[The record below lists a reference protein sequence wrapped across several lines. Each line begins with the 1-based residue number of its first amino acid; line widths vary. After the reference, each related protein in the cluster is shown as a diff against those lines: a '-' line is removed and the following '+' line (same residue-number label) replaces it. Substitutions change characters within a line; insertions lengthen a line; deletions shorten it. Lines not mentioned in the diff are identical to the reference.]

1 MAYQSNPFLERMS
14 ERTASDHDFV
24 RLFSPKILEK
34 LDQNALKGG
43 VHILR
48 SAPGA
53 GKTTLLRAF
62 TPLALRAFWNA
73 RRSPEFNES
82 YQSLVGHQVLEDDQ
96 APSFLGIVLSCA
108 AGYADLPPDENQ
120 TEGLFRALFDC
131 RVVLRTLRNLTL
143 LMGIDRDNL
152 EKIQVKYSPPA
163 GESLKYIPVDG
174 TAKELVDWAEYYE
187 QNVYRKLDA
196 FSLDVETGPQH
207 DRFES
212 VLWLQFATF
221 AYEGN
226 EVAPKRML
234 MVDDLHRL
242 RRKQRSLLI
251 DELIVLRPTFPVW
264 LAERKT
270 ALQEEVLSQGVRD
283 GRDVD
288 KIDLDNIWTTK
299 QFSSYA
305 QNILDRRM
313 SNQDVIASRSFG
325 NCLRNELVAESFKK
339 EAAAGIEQFRL
350 SVEKRKNNVR
360 YSEWIAYAEKIAVDV
375 SIETVLELYITRILL
390 IRDESKKQMSLD
402 LALSAD
408 ELEDRDNSQ
417 VRAAA
422 ELFMH
427 LELKIPYYFGLDRLC
442 VMATNNV
449 EELLFLAAPLYEGL
463 QSKQILR
470 KPEIILSPEEQERL
484 IKGAA
489 RRKWNFIPKSHTEGQ
504 RAQCLLESI
513 AIFCRDKTY
522 LPNAPYAPGV
532 TGVRLSKSELEKLT
546 RKDRPLGEPGNRLAK
561 VLSECAAENLLVP
574 KESSAST
581 NRDSGTIFYLNRTL
595 CALHGLPL
603 QLGGW
608 QDVSAGEL
616 IKWMERRLTPSQLD
630 LSEA

>member
-34 LDQNALKGG
+34 LEENALKGG

-62 TPLALRAFWNA
+62 TPLVLRAFWNA
-73 RRSPEFNES
+73 RRSPELNES
-82 YQSLVGHQVLEDDQ
+82 YQSLVGHKVLSNDQ

-120 TEGLFRALFDC
+120 REGLFRALFDC

-143 LMGIDRDNL
+143 LIGIGPERL
-152 EKIQVKYSPPA
+152 EKILVKYSPPA
-163 GESLKYIPVDG
+163 GEGLKYIPSEG
-174 TAKELVDWAEYYE
+174 TAKELVDWAEHYE
-187 QNVYRKLDA
+187 ESVYTKLDT
-196 FSLDVETGPQH
+196 FSLDAETGPH
-207 DRFES
+207 HERFES

-221 AYEGN
+221 TYDGSEI
-226 EVAPKRML
+226 APKRML

-251 DELIVLRPTFPVW
+251 DELIVLRPTFPIW
-264 LAERKT
+264 LAERKA
-270 ALQEEVLSQGVRD
+270 ALAEEVLSQGVRD

-288 KIDLDNIWTTK
+288 KIDLDSIWTAK

-313 SNQDVIASRSFG
+313 SNQDVVASRSFG
-325 NCLRNELVAESFKK
+325 NCLRNELVAESLKK

-360 YSEWIAYAEKIAVDV
+360 YSEWLANAERIASDV
-375 SIETVLELYITRILL
+375 TIEAVLELYTTRILL
-390 IRDESKKQMSLD
+390 IRDEAKKQMSLD

-427 LELKIPYYFGLDRLC
+427 LELKIPYYFGLDRLY

-484 IKGAA
+484 IKDAA

-532 TGVRLSKSELEKLT
+532 TGVRLSKIELDKLT
-546 RKDRPLGEPGNRLAK
+546 RKDRPFGEPGNRLAK

-595 CALHGLPL
+595 CAMHELPL

-608 QDVSAGEL
+608 KDVSVGEL
-616 IKWMERRLTPSQLD
+616 VKWMERRLTPSQLD

>member
-1 MAYQSNPFLERMS
+1 MAYQANPFLERMS

-34 LDQNALKGG
+34 LEENALKGG

-73 RRSPEFNES
+73 RRSLELNES
-82 YQSLVGHQVLEDDQ
+82 FQSLVGHQVLTNDD
-96 APSFLGIVLSCA
+96 APSFLGVVLSCA

-120 TEGLFRALFDC
+120 HEGLFRALLDC
-131 RVVLRTLRNLTL
+131 RVVLRTLRSLTL
-143 LMGIDRDNL
+143 LIGIGSEHLD
-152 EKIQVKYSPPA
+152 KIQVKYAPQT
-163 GESLKYIPVDG
+163 GETLKYIPSIG
-174 TAKELVDWAEYYE
+174 TAKELVDWAERYE
-187 QNVYRKLDA
+187 QNVYAKLDT
-196 FSLDVETGPQH
+196 FSLDGDAGPRH
-207 DRFES
+207 ERFES

-221 AYEGN
+221 TYDGS

-251 DELIVLRPTFPVW
+251 DELIVLRPTFPIW
-264 LAERKT
+264 LAERKN
-270 ALQEEVLSQGVRD
+270 ALGEELLSQGGRD

-288 KIDLDNIWTTK
+288 QIDLDNIWTAK

-313 SNQDVIASRSFG
+313 SNQDVVASRFFA
-325 NCLRNELVAESFKK
+325 NCLKNELVVESLKK

-350 SVEKRKNNVR
+350 SVEKRKNKVR
-360 YSEWIAYAEKIAVDV
+360 YSEWLAKAEKISSDV
-375 SIETVLELYITRILL
+375 SIDTVLELYATRILL
-390 IRDESKKQMSLD
+390 IRDEAKKQMSLD
-402 LALSAD
+402 LALSAE

-427 LELKIPYYFGLDRLC
+427 MELKIPYYFGLDRLC

-463 QSKQILR
+463 QSRQILR

-484 IKGAA
+484 IKEAA
-489 RRKWNFIPKSHTEGQ
+489 HKKWDFIPKSHTEGQ
-504 RAQCLLESI
+504 RAQRLLESI
-513 AIFCRDKTY
+513 AIFCREKTY

-532 TGVRLSKSELEKLT
+532 TGVRLSKSELDKLIS
-546 RKDRPLGEPGNRLAK
+546 KNRPLGEPGNRLAK
-561 VLSECAAENLLVP
+561 VLAECAAENLLVP

-581 NRDSGTIFYLNRTL
+581 SRDSGTIFYLNRTL
-595 CALHGLPL
+595 CAMHELPL

-616 IKWMERRLTPSQLD
+616 IKWMERRLTPSKLD

>member
-34 LDQNALKGG
+34 LEENALKGG

-73 RRSPEFNES
+73 RRSQELNES
-82 YQSLVGHQVLEDDQ
+82 YQSLVGHHVLTNEE

-120 TEGLFRALFDC
+120 HEGLFRALLDC
-131 RVVLRTLRNLTL
+131 RVVLRSLRSLTL
-143 LMGIDRDNL
+143 LVGVGAEDLDR
-152 EKIQVKYSPPA
+152 IHVKYDPPA
-163 GESLKYIPVDG
+163 GETLKYIPTVG
-174 TAKELVDWAEYYE
+174 TAKELVDWAERYE
-187 QNVYRKLDA
+187 QNVYAKLDA
-196 FSLDVETGPQH
+196 FSLDGDSGPRH
-207 DRFES
+207 ERFES
-212 VLWLQFATF
+212 VLWLQFVSFT
-221 AYEGN
+221 YDGRKI
-226 EVAPKRML
+226 APKRML

-251 DELIVLRPTFPVW
+251 DELIVLRPTFPIW

-270 ALQEEVLSQGVRD
+270 ALGEEVLSQGSRE
-283 GRDVD
+283 GREVD
-288 KIDLDNIWTTK
+288 QIDLDNIWTAK

-313 SNQDVIASRSFG
+313 GNQDVVASRFFA
-325 NCLRNELVAESFKK
+325 NCLKNELVVESLKK

-350 SVEKRKNNVR
+350 SVEKRRNNVR
-360 YSEWIAYAEKIAVDV
+360 YSEWLAKAEKISSDV
-375 SIETVLELYITRILL
+375 SIDTVLELYTTRILM
-390 IRDESKKQMSLD
+390 IRDEAKKQMSLD
-402 LALSAD
+402 LALSTEA
-408 ELEDRDNSQ
+408 LEDRDNSQ

-427 LELKIPYYFGLDRLC
+427 LELKIPYYFGIDRLC

-449 EELLFLAAPLYEGL
+449 EELLSLAAPLYEGL
-463 QSKQILR
+463 QSRQILR

-484 IKGAA
+484 IKEAA
-489 RRKWNFIPKSHTEGQ
+489 KKKWDFIPKSHTEGQ

-513 AIFCRDKTY
+513 AVFCKEKTY

-532 TGVRLSKSELEKLT
+532 TGVRLSKSEMDKLT
-546 RKDRPLGEPGNRLAK
+546 RKDRPLGEPGSRLAK
-561 VLSECAAENLLVP
+561 VLAECAAENLLVP
-574 KESSAST
+574 KDSSAST

-595 CALHGLPL
+595 CVMHDLPL

-608 QDVSAGEL
+608 QDVSAGDL
-616 IKWMERRLTPSQLD
+616 IKWMERRLTPTKLD
-630 LSEA
+630 LSEV